1 MSKARDLADLGNAYS
16 DGALSNRNLIINGG
30 MAIDQRNGGASANYT
45 SGHTFYLDRF
55 SAEAQS
61 LSGLV
66 ATVQQVSDAPSGFN
80 HSMKTTVT
88 TPASSGLSSSM
99 IGADQ
104 RIEGYNISALGF
116 GGSSAESFT
125 LSFWVKSS
133 ETGTYCVSFF
143 NGSMDRN
150 YLATYTVNSANT
162 WEYKT
167 ITVAG
172 DTSGTWN
179 TTNGIGL
186 GVQFP
191 IGGGPFAEGTAGAWS
206 SAYRTR
212 VFGAVSLNEIPN
224 NPTWQITGVQ
234 LEVGDTAT
242 PFEHR
247 SYGDELQRCQRFYQ
261 SILDVGNVAN
271 SASVGALT
279 TGQLELVV
287 SFRQEMRSTPTVVFF
302 DEAGNSGVGSR
313 LSPNVSWNNNST
325 AIGSRLT
332 SKGFHAY
339 SSSGSSGGTLALGY
353 TADAE
358 L

>member
-1 MSKARDLADLGNAYS
+1 VTAAAGSFTTAAIADLTVNGNAYPS
-16 DGALSNRNLIINGG
+16 AGALSNRNLIINGG
-30 MAIDQRNGGASANYT
+30 MAVGQRNGGASANYT
-45 SGHTFYLDRF
+45 SSQTFCLDRF

-61 LSGLV
+61 LTGLV

-88 TPASSGLSSSM
+88 TAASSAAASSM
-99 IGADQ
+99 VGADQ

-133 ETGTYCVSFF
+133 VTGTYCVSFF
-143 NGSMDRN
+143 NGSVDRA
-150 YLATYTVNSANT
+150 YLTTYTVNSANT

-172 DTSGTWN
+172 DTSGTWT

-186 GVQFP
+186 GMQFS
-191 IGGGPFAEGTAGAWS
+191 IGGGSNTEGTAGAWGS
-206 SAYRTR
+206 TYKSR
-212 VFGAVSLNEIPN
+212 VSGAVSLNETLN
-224 NPTWQITGVQ
+224 ATWQITGVQ

-247 SYGDELQRCQRFYQ
+247 SYGDELARCQRYYEVGGASGVSYNSSGAALQRAGVYFATKKRASPAVSVTRTGGAATGGSAT
-261 SILDVGNVAN
+261 SIFPERNGFALGFSSTGASEEWVGNY
-271 SASVGALT
+271 
-279 TGQLELVV
+279 
-287 SFRQEMRSTPTVVFF
+287 
-302 DEAGNSGVGSR
+302 
-313 LSPNVSWNNNST
+313 
-325 AIGSRLT
+325 
-332 SKGFHAY
+332 K
-339 SSSGSSGGTLALGY
+339 
-353 TADAE
+353 ADAE

>member
-1 MSKARDLADLGNAYS
+1 MSKARGLADLGNVYD
-16 DGALSNRNLIINGG
+16 DGALSNRNLIINGA
-30 MAIDQRNGGASANYT
+30 MRVSQRNGGASANYT
-45 SGHTFYLDRF
+45 SGQTFYLDRF

-61 LSGLV
+61 LTGLG
-66 ATVQQVSDAPSGFN
+66 ATVQQVSDAPSGFS

-88 TPASSGLSSSM
+88 AASSSVAASSM

-133 ETGTYCVSFF
+133 VTGTYCVSFF
-143 NGSMDRN
+143 NGSVSRG

-172 DTSGTWN
+172 DTSGTWT

-186 GVQFP
+186 GVQFS
-191 IGGGPFAEGTAGAWS
+191 IGGGSGSEGTTGAWS
-206 SAYRTR
+206 STYKTR
-212 VFGAVSLNEIPN
+212 VSGAVSLNETVN
-224 NPTWQITGVQ
+224 ATWQLTGVQ

-247 SYGDELQRCQRFYQ
+247 SYGQELALCQRFFYH
-261 SILDVGNVAN
+261 SGGGSTAPDLTLSPAYTHAN
-271 SASVGALT
+271 CMFVDMEDSGIPS
-279 TGQLELVV
+279 GQFAV
-287 SFRQEMRSTPTVVFF
+287 EMRASPVIT
-302 DEAGNSGVGSR
+302 GSR
-313 LSPNVSWNNNST
+313 AYTYDWGTYRNVTGAYADKRGLWRIIHDGGYT
-325 AIGSRLT
+325 IGRP
-332 SKGFHAY
+332 FWYAF
-339 SSSGSSGGTLALGY
+339 